1 MRRTIIYK
9 STEKFHSRSSAKN
22 SISSPK
28 KSPAKSP
35 VVSKFKETIELRKGV
50 GRDSLDAA
58 GEGKLA
64 PTPRRS
70 IHSFRVSDSTKAVV
84 NGTREGA
91 EKGRVVS
98 SEPSASGGCMKSLI
112 KLLILSAVLA
122 LLAALYL
129 AFINTNDEANS
140 FDQIIDAVN
149 TAQAEAPH
157 VDL

>member
-9 STEKFHSRSSAKN
+9 SNEKFQSRSSAKN
-22 SISSPK
+22 SNSSPK

-70 IHSFRVSDSTKAVV
+70 IHSFRVSDSTKPVV
-84 NGTREGA
+84 NGTREREGT
-91 EKGRVVS
+91 ERR
-98 SEPSASGGCMKSLI
+98 GGGGG
-112 KLLILSAVLA
+112 
-122 LLAALYL
+122 
-129 AFINTNDEANS
+129 DRPR
-140 FDQIIDAVN
+140 
-149 TAQAEAPH
+149 EAPFMTSI
-157 VDL
+157 